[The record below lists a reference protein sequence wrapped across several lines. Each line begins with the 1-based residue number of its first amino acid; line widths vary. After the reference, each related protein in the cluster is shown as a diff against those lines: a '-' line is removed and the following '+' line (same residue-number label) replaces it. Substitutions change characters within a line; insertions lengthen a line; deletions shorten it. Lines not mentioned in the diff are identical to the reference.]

1 MKNIVSYINES
12 KEKPLYT
19 DYDIHRYIN
28 IMIEHW
34 INDMRDYNVILSG
47 VNVFSKIELCRRCE
61 IILDI
66 LESVS
71 DVVHLHF
78 IDAAS
83 EEDQKNYEYCTPENM
98 FYRAFSIINAI
109 VGVKSVDVGAN
120 KEEESL
126 LKSEIAELSQRVEKL
141 VKDCNAKFKKSY
153 QENKEKNKNTA
164 GIGCPTECC
173 KSSLCY

>member
-1 MKNIVSYINES
+1 
-12 KEKPLYT
+12 
-19 DYDIHRYIN
+19 
-28 IMIEHW
+28 MIEHW

-66 LESVS
+66 LESVA

-83 EEDQKNYEYCTPENM
+83 EEDKRNYEYCTPENM

-109 VGVKSVDVGAN
+109 VSVKSVDVDAN
-120 KEEESL
+120 KESESL

-141 VKDCNAKFKKSY
+141 VKDCNAKFKKY
-153 QENKEKNKNTA
+153 CEENKNNNKN
-164 GIGCPTECC
+164 GIAVECPTECC

>member
-66 LESVS
+66 LESVA
-71 DVVHLHF
+71 DIVHLHF
-78 IDAAS
+78 MDATS
-83 EEDQKNYEYCTPENM
+83 EEDKRNYEYCTPENM
-98 FYRAFSIINAI
+98 FYRAFNIINAI
-109 VGVKSVDVGAN
+109 VAVKSVDVYAD
-120 KEEESL
+120 KEGEASW
-126 LKSEIAELSQRVEKL
+126 KSEIAELSQRIEKL
-141 VKDCNAKFKKSY
+141 VKDCNAKFKKY
-153 QENKEKNKNTA
+153 CEENKNNNKN
-164 GIGCPTECC
+164 GIAVECPTECC

>member
-34 INDMRDYNVILSG
+34 MNDMRDYNVILSG

-66 LESVS
+66 LESVA
-71 DVVHLHF
+71 DIVHLHF
-78 IDAAS
+78 VDAAS
-83 EEDQKNYEYCTPENM
+83 EEDKRNYEYCTSENT
-98 FYRAFSIINAI
+98 FYRAFNIINAI
-109 VGVKSVDVGAN
+109 VAVKSIDVDAN
-120 KEEESL
+120 KEGEASW
-126 LKSEIAELSQRVEKL
+126 KSEIAELSQRVEKL
-141 VKDCNAKFKKSY
+141 VKNCNAKFKKY
-153 QENKEKNKNTA
+153 YEENKNKNQECA

-173 KSSLCY
+173 KNCLCY